1 MRLDDEVKK
10 KRMISAESPVLLA
23 KAAEIF
29 IAELTKIAWIH
40 TTEGN
45 KNQAKTQRRTLQ
57 RRDIVLATKDSN
69 HFDFLIDIVPNLP
82 NL

>member
-1 MRLDDEVKK
+1 MRLDEEVRK

-40 TTEGN
+40 TEGD
-45 KNQAKTQRRTLQ
+45 KNQVKTQRRTLQ
-57 RRDIVLATKDSN
+57 RKDIVLATKDSN